1 MSCPNTLKC
10 NGNFNYL
17 DDDLWLSLS
26 PSSPNK
32 VGLNLTNTFLVFT
45 EDDIG
50 DLLKIRLSWEG
61 ASESFGSF
69 WKNIK
74 KNFWDWKSSSKP
86 TNQML
91 EVRRIRVKCGET
103 QKK

>member
-1 MSCPNTLKC
+1 MIDPFVFPPPPT
-10 NGNFNYL
+10 
-17 DDDLWLSLS
+17 
-26 PSSPNK
+26 SSPNK